1 MIAAGPA
8 AKRPPHMLLAESGT
22 ELDWFL
28 ALMILK
34 KTAFWGSLLA
44 LSLWA
49 APLSPALADG
59 TSPKLGDFSPFDPPL
74 PTPNEDFQDA
84 LGAKVTLADF
94 KGEVVILNFWAS
106 WCGPCVA
113 EMPTLDLLQGDLA
126 EAGLKVVAISLD
138 RDGVK
143 KAAPFFRR
151 TGVKNLALYTD
162 RTSDLFQELKGSA
175 LPTTYLLDRNGN
187 VVSVY
192 IGATDWSSER
202 VKAELKKYLDAKPA
216 G

>member
-1 MIAAGPA
+1 
-8 AKRPPHMLLAESGT
+8 
-22 ELDWFL
+22 
-28 ALMILK
+28 MILK
-34 KTAFWGSLLA
+34 KTAFLGFLLA
-44 LSLWA
+44 LSLGP
-49 APLSPALADG
+49 APIRPALADG

-84 LGAKVTLADF
+84 LGAPLTLQKF
-94 KGEVVILNFWAS
+94 KGQVVVLNFWAS

-113 EMPTLDLLQGDLA
+113 EMPTLDTLQADLG
-126 EAGLKVVAISLD
+126 EAGLAVVAISLD

-151 TGVKNLALYTD
+151 TGVKNLTLYTD
-162 RTSDLFQELKGSA
+162 RMSDLFQELKGSA
-175 LPTTYLLDRNGN
+175 LPTTYILDRDGK

-192 IGATDWSSER
+192 IGATNWASDA